1 MLHSLRKCVHEH
13 ACLRHASLQDIG
25 TVCAPAHFA
34 PASIV
39 RRFCAGTGY
48 ATGYG
53 PRSWLGPSLT
63 DAGIFHPMYAKLA
76 FVCMCLYTAKPS
88 EVGHRQCR
96 PLDERTFHR
105 VADMTFEYLQDELDV
120 FLEDNVPEGEISYEV

>member
-1 MLHSLRKCVHEH
+1 MLRKAVLALGRPQLFGFQVRGCNGAYMLHSLRKCVHEH

-53 PRSWLGPSLT
+53 PRSWLRGL
-63 DAGIFHPMYAKLA
+63 L
-76 FVCMCLYTAKPS
+76 
-88 EVGHRQCR
+88 
-96 PLDERTFHR
+96 
-105 VADMTFEYLQDELDV
+105 
-120 FLEDNVPEGEISYEV
+120 